1 MVQDVIYSKLFIVD
15 SAAKRYNVLVWM
27 HKYSVAKTPHGKHQ
41 LLALRLQGD
50 VPIPHPCGASL
61 SPRPW
66 GSPPSAA
73 SPRRVFL
80 PCSVDGSCIFMHPNR
95 VFAVESKLNLWQ
107 AVFTFKML
115 SASASVRQ
123 CAYSLVFNRWVL
135 KNRSAAVRIFIYY
148 HRGAVVQRFSM
159 SACQAGDRGF
169 KSRRL
174 RHLSLFGIP
183 VPSGAGWRLPVSVIK

>member
-1 MVQDVIYSKLFIVD
+1 MRGQTQIQYNLREIPFSITD
-15 SAAKRYNVLVWM
+15 STAKRYNVLVWM

-41 LLALRLQGD
+41 LLVLRLQGD

-95 VFAVESKLNLWQ
+95 VFAVESSMKLVKKKLHE
-107 AVFTFKML
+107 F
-115 SASASVRQ
+115 
-123 CAYSLVFNRWVL
+123 
-135 KNRSAAVRIFIYY
+135 
-148 HRGAVVQRFSM
+148 HAVVNIYIIVLIVGTSYTDFQVLFIINEEFNSFSKNI
-159 SACQAGDRGF
+159 S
-169 KSRRL
+169 
-174 RHLSLFGIP
+174 I
-183 VPSGAGWRLPVSVIK
+183 SV